1 MGQTLSE
8 PVVNK
13 LSSRGGDKRTAYGAS
28 AMQGWRV
35 TMEDAHTALPN
46 QGDASSNNNK
56 EEHFGFY
63 AVFDG
68 HGGNS
73 AAQYAAE
80 FLHKNIISQDEFKAG
95 DYEAALKKGF
105 LTCDEQFYED
115 PRSVTNPSGC
125 TAITALFTPDGR
137 VFVANAGDSRAIISI
152 KGTAQAMSIDHK
164 PSVATEAARIKAA
177 GGFIEF
183 GRVNGNLALSRALGD
198 FDFKKSQ
205 DLPPQQQVVTCDPEI
220 MTINLKK
227 EEHEFV
233 VLACDGIWDCISNQ
247 ALVDYIRMM
256 ITYHPYST
264 LDEICER
271 IMDIC
276 LAPECEVG
284 GLGSDNMSIMIVA
297 LLDGRTED
305 EWKQWVASNYRT
317 Q

>member
-46 QGDASSNNNK
+46 VFAALNAKNTSSASGGSGSPGSSHKSASSSLSSSPNRNSAIVDSPPSPPSTAQQQQQQQQGDASSNNNK

-137 VFVANAGDSRAIISI
+137 VFVANAAS
-152 KGTAQAMSIDHK
+152 
-164 PSVATEAARIKAA
+164 KALH
-177 GGFIEF
+177 
-183 GRVNGNLALSRALGD
+183 R
-198 FDFKKSQ
+198 
-205 DLPPQQQVVTCDPEI
+205 P
-220 MTINLKK
+220 
-227 EEHEFV
+227 
-233 VLACDGIWDCISNQ
+233 
-247 ALVDYIRMM
+247 
-256 ITYHPYST
+256 
-264 LDEICER
+264 
-271 IMDIC
+271 
-276 LAPECEVG
+276 
-284 GLGSDNMSIMIVA
+284 
-297 LLDGRTED
+297 
-305 EWKQWVASNYRT
+305 
-317 Q
+317 